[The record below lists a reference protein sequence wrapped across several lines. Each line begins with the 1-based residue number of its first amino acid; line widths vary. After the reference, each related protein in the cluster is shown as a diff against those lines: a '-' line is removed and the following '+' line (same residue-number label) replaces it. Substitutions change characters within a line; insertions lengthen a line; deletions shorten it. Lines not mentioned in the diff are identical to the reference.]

1 MKGRLGS
8 GRLVII
14 MVITVINMVI
24 MVIITVIIV
33 IIMAIMVIIIKMVI
47 IMIILEDGGE
57 LVQHDKLMV
66 LYDFIDVIGSSSQD
80 T

>member
-1 MKGRLGS
+1 MTLLYS
-8 GRLVII
+8 
-14 MVITVINMVI
+14 ITRIFRVVHFGP
-24 MVIITVIIV
+24 TFPK
-33 IIMAIMVIIIKMVI
+33 ALKQF
-47 IMIILEDGGE
+47 ILEDGGE